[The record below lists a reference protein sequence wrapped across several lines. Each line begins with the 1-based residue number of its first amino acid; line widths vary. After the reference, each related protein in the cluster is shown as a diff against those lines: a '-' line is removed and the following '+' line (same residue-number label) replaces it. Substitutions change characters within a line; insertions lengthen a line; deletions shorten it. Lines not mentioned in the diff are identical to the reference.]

1 MVRRS
6 LLPPWGRRNSS
17 GLLVERR
24 RWILDFDASGRVG
37 ATWGEGVFL
46 AWNVQL
52 AKAGSCHQ
60 YIEQELNFYRSFE
73 PAL

>member
-6 LLPPWGRRNSS
+6 PLPPLGRRNSS

-37 ATWGEGVFL
+37 ATLGEGVFL

-60 YIEQELNFYRSFE
+60 YIEQELNFHRSFE